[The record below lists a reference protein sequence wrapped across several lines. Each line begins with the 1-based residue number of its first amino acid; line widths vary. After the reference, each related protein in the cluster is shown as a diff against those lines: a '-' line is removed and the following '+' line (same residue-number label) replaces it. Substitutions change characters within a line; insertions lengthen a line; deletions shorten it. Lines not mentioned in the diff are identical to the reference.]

1 MQAAGYSRLTDQE
14 RFYIKIRRADGVSIR
29 DVARELGHAAS
40 TVSRELRRNALPDGG
55 YCPVNAGRQARHRRW
70 LGGLGRRSD
79 ERAHAF
85 RLACSDAAER
95 ERHMTASAQSDAGRH
110 SGLTADGV
118 VLEAEAPVES
128 GVDALHGAAS
138 GVALLCGITY
148 LPDIFPDPR
157 LRNR

>member
-95 ERHMTASAQSDAGRH
+95 ERHMTASASPTRAVIR
-110 SGLTADGV
+110 
-118 VLEAEAPVES
+118 VLPRMVWFS
-128 GVDALHGAAS
+128 KRKLPSSRALMRS
-138 GVALLCGITY
+138 MAL
-148 LPDIFPDPR
+148 R
-157 LRNR
+157 RA